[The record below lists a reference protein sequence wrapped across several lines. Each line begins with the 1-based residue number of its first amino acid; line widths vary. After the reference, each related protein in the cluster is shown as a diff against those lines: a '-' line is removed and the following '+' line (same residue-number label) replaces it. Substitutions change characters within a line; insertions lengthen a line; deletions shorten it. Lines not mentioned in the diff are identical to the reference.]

1 MPWYV
6 LYTKPRHEKK
16 TAQRLEDLGVEVYCP
31 VREVVKQWSDRKKKV
46 QEAVF
51 KSYVFIKL
59 QEYDKEQTT
68 ILETSGA
75 VRFLWWLKKPAI
87 VREEEIEAIKNFLN
101 DYRGAVISVSMKEG
115 EDVTISEGPLR
126 EQKGKIVKIR
136 GNKAILQVR
145 SLGWNIMA
153 ELPLQA
159 LTRNK

>member
-16 TAQRLEDLGVEVYCP
+16 TAQRLEELGVEVYCP

-126 EQKGKIVKIR
+126 EQKGKIIKIR
-136 GNKAILQVR
+136 GNKAILQLR

-159 LTRNK
+159 LTRDK